1 MGLWL
6 EALVLHMD
14 FSTWLLGLPHGMA
27 AGFQDR
33 AFQKQEVGSHHTNS
47 GASPGNGTATL
58 LLYFIHQSSPGL
70 SQNLCGRGLDR
81 GINNEGH
88 SSLRGFQSNT
98 LS

>member
-33 AFQKQEVGSHHTNS
+33 AFQKQETGTNS
-47 GASPGNGTATL
+47 GASPGNGIATL

-70 SQNLCGRGLDR
+70 SQSLCRRGLDK
-81 GINNEGH
+81 GINNERCN
-88 SSLRGFQSNT
+88 SLRG
-98 LS
+98 L